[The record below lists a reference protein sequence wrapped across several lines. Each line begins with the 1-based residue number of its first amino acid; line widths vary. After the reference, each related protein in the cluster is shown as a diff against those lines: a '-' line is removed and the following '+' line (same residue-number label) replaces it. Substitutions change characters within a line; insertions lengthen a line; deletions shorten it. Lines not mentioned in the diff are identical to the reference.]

1 MSNERG
7 VTVRELPSYAFGPR
21 DPVWW
26 GIVLLIAM
34 EGTTLALSFLAY
46 FYLRQRVDVW
56 PTTAPGSSALIA
68 GGAGALVLLLSVP
81 PTYLMT
87 CATRTGDLRRIQLWM
102 LLATLLS
109 LAAVLARGFEFHAL
123 PFRWDTDAYGS
134 IVWGL
139 LVLHTTHLGLGVL
152 ENLVFL
158 ALVFKGPVEKKHL
171 VDLEVNG
178 FYWYFVVVGG
188 LAIAAVVYG
197 EAFLR

>member
-1 MSNERG
+1 MNEQRG

-26 GIVLLIAM
+26 GVVLLIAM

-46 FYLRQRVDVW
+46 FYIRQRVDVW
-56 PTTAPGSSALIA
+56 PTTAPGTSALTA
-68 GGAGALVLLLSVP
+68 GVAEALVLLLSVP

-87 CATRTGDLRRIQLWM
+87 CGTRTGDLRVIQRWM
-102 LLATLLS
+102 LIATLLS
-109 LAAVLARGFEFHAL
+109 VAAVVVRGFELHAL
-123 PFRWDTDAYGS
+123 PFRWDTDAYAS
-134 IVWGL
+134 VVWGL
-139 LVLHTTHLGLGVL
+139 LVLHTTHLGISVL
-152 ENLVFL
+152 ENLVFV
-158 ALVFKGPVEKKHL
+158 ALLFKGPVEKKHL

-188 LAIAAVVYG
+188 VVIAAVIYG